1 MGLWNRLQAA
11 WVELRGGTGEV
22 SFEDPL
28 LQAMLGSG
36 EISKEKALQVPTVA
50 EGVDLIAGIV
60 AGTPIKLYRDGPG
73 KAEEVKNDP
82 RLRLLNDETGDT
94 LNANEFWRAM
104 VRDYYLGKGGYA
116 YIRKEKGE
124 FAGLHYVDE
133 AQVDVLKNED
143 PIFKDFKLQVGGRSY
158 EAYDF
163 LKILRDTKDGAQGVP
178 ITRES
183 GKLIE
188 VAYESLCYELYLV
201 KKGGNKKGFLKSAK
215 RLDADSLK
223 NLKDGFSKMYSNSS
237 DNVVVLNEG
246 LDFQES
252 SNTSVEMQL
261 NENKRTNA
269 DEFSKI
275 FHIAPGVM
283 EGSASAGDVASLAR
297 LAAIPLMTAI
307 QCALNR
313 DLLRENEKGTLY
325 FAFDTKELLKGDM
338 QSRFAAY
345 KTALDANFMQIDEVR
360 YAEDMEPMGLSWI
373 RLGLQDVL
381 YDPKTKQIYTP
392 NTNRTTTMGQKT
404 LAEGEPLQ
412 ERAYT
417 DPMDRIATALANYM
431 ELRHNENHDPENGQ
445 FSSGGGSGKG
455 LTEGGKSGNMKSSEK
470 PEWSGKEA
478 KEPFNYWELSEDK
491 TGFPVSWKPTGFS
504 HSTTLERHVVEH
516 RQSVGAKSAEEYES
530 MAKSFLTSPRGKS
543 GDAFVRKNGDVC
555 RYDYDSGLF
564 ATATREGTIKTFWNL
579 KTDRGQK
586 NADLYWEGQKKNGK

>member
-28 LQAMLGSG
+28 LQAMLGG
-36 EISKEKALQVPTVA
+36 GGISKEKALQVPTVA
-50 EGVDLIAGIV
+50 GGVDLIAGIV

-73 KAEEVKNDP
+73 KAEEVKGDV

-116 YIRKEKGE
+116 YIRREKGE

-133 AQVDVLKNED
+133 AQVAVLKNED

-201 KKGGNKKGFLKSAK
+201 KKGGNKKGFLKSARK
-215 RLDADSLK
+215 LDADSLK
-223 NLKDGFSKMYSNSS
+223 NLKDGFAKMYSNSS
-237 DNVVVLNEG
+237 DNVVILNEG
-246 LDFQES
+246 MDFQES

-261 NENKRTNA
+261 NENKRANA

-275 FHIAPGVM
+275 FHVAPGVM
-283 EGSASAGDVASLAR
+283 EGTASEADVASLAR

-313 DLLRENEKGTLY
+313 DLLRENEKGRLY

-345 KTALDANFMQIDEVR
+345 KTALESNFMQIDEVR

-392 NTNRTTTMGQKT
+392 NTNQTSTMGQQALPDGK
-404 LAEGEPLQ
+404 ALQ
-412 ERAYT
+412 ERAEG
-417 DPMDRIATALANYM
+417 L
-431 ELRHNENHDPENGQ
+431 ELRYNENHDPSNGQ
-445 FSSGGGSGKG
+445 FSSGGGGSSGKG
-455 LTEGGKSGNMKSSEK
+455 LTEGKESGKLKSSEK

-504 HSTTLERHVVEH
+504 HSTTLERHVEDH
-516 RQSVGAKSAEEYES
+516 RESVGAASTDEYLR
-530 MAKSFLTSPRGKS
+530 MAKDFLTSPRGKH

-564 ATATREGTIKTFWNL
+564 ATASKEGTIRTFWNL
-579 KTDRGQK
+579 KADRGQ
-586 NADLYWEGQKKNGK
+586 NGADHYWEEQKHGEQKR

>member
-28 LQAMLGSG
+28 LQAMLGG
-36 EISKEKALQVPTVA
+36 GGISKEKALQVPTVA
-50 EGVDLIAGIV
+50 GGVDLIAGIV

-133 AQVDVLKNED
+133 AQVAVLKNED
-143 PIFKDFKLQVGGRSY
+143 PIFKDFKLQVGGRFY

-178 ITRES
+178 ITSES

-223 NLKDGFSKMYSNSS
+223 NLKDGFAKMYSNSS

-283 EGSASAGDVASLAR
+283 EGSASDGDVASLAR

-345 KTALDANFMQIDEVR
+345 KTALESNFMQIDEVR

-392 NTNRTTTMGQKT
+392 NTNQTTTMGQKT

-412 ERAYT
+412 ERA
-417 DPMDRIATALANYM
+417 DGL
-431 ELRHNENHDPENGQ
+431 ELRYNENHDPENGQ

-455 LTEGGKSGNMKSSEK
+455 LTEGGKSGIIKSSEK

-491 TGFPVSWKPTGFS
+491 TGFPTSWKPTGFS
-504 HSTTLERHVVEH
+504 HKSTMERHTADHCE
-516 RQSVGAKSAEEYES
+516 SVGAKSSEEYVD
-530 MAKSFLTSPRGKS
+530 MAKSFLTSPRGKH
-543 GDAFVRKNGDVC
+543 GDAFVRKNGEVC
-555 RYDYDSGLF
+555 RYDYESGLF
-564 ATATREGTIKTFWNL
+564 ATATKDGTIKTFWNL
-579 KTDRGQK
+579 KADRGQK
-586 NADLYWEGQKKNGK
+586 GADHYWEEQKHESGKR

>member
-1 MGLWNRLQAA
+1 MGLWNRLHAA

-28 LQAMLGSG
+28 LQAMLGGG

-50 EGVDLIAGIV
+50 GGVDLIAGIV

-133 AQVDVLKNED
+133 AQVAVLKNDD
-143 PIFKDFKLQVGGRSY
+143 PIFKDFKLQVGGRAY

-163 LKILRDTKDGAQGVP
+163 LKILRDTKDGAQGTP
-178 ITRES
+178 ITKES

-223 NLKDGFSKMYSNSS
+223 NLKDGFSKMYSNNS

-283 EGSASAGDVASLAR
+283 EGAASDKDVASLAR

-381 YDPKTKQIYTP
+381 YDPKTRQIYTP
-392 NTNRTTTMGQKT
+392 NTNQTSTMGQQA
-404 LAEGEPLQ
+404 LPGGEELQ
-412 ERAYT
+412 ERAEG
-417 DPMDRIATALANYM
+417 L
-431 ELRHNENHDPENGQ
+431 ELRYNENHDPSNGQ
-445 FSSGGGSGKG
+445 FSSGGGGSSGKG
-455 LTEGGKSGNMKSSEK
+455 LTEGKESGKLKSSEK

-504 HSTTLERHVVEH
+504 HSTTLERHVEDH
-516 RQSVGAKSAEEYES
+516 RESVGAASTDEYLR
-530 MAKSFLTSPRGKS
+530 MAKDFLTSPRGKH

-564 ATATREGTIKTFWNL
+564 ATASKEGTIRTFWNL
-579 KTDRGQK
+579 KADRGQ
-586 NADLYWEGQKKNGK
+586 NGADHYWEEQKHGEQKR

>member
-28 LQAMLGSG
+28 LQAMLGG
-36 EISKEKALQVPTVA
+36 GGISKEKALQVPTVA
-50 EGVDLIAGIV
+50 GGVDLIAGIV
-60 AGTPIKLYRDGPG
+60 AGTPIKLYRDGLG
-73 KAEEVKNDP
+73 KAEEVKGDV

-116 YIRKEKGE
+116 YIRREKGE

-133 AQVDVLKNED
+133 AQVAVLKNED

-201 KKGGNKKGFLKSAK
+201 KKGGNKKGFLKSARK
-215 RLDADSLK
+215 LDADSLK
-223 NLKDGFSKMYSNSS
+223 NLKDGFAKMYSNSS

-283 EGSASAGDVASLAR
+283 EGSASDGDVASLAR

-313 DLLRENEKGTLY
+313 DLLRENEKGRLY

-345 KTALDANFMQIDEVR
+345 KTALESNFMQIDEVR

-392 NTNRTTTMGQKT
+392 NTNQTSTMGQQALPDGK
-404 LAEGEPLQ
+404 ALQ
-412 ERAYT
+412 ERAEG
-417 DPMDRIATALANYM
+417 L
-431 ELRHNENHDPENGQ
+431 ELRYNENHDPSNGQ
-445 FSSGGGSGKG
+445 FSSGGGGSSGKG
-455 LTEGGKSGNMKSSEK
+455 LTEGKESGKLKSSEK

-504 HSTTLERHVVEH
+504 HSTTLERHVEDH
-516 RQSVGAKSAEEYES
+516 RESVGAASTDEYLR
-530 MAKSFLTSPRGKS
+530 MAKDFLTSPRGKH

-564 ATATREGTIKTFWNL
+564 ATASKEGTIRTFWNL
-579 KTDRGQK
+579 KADRGQ
-586 NADLYWEGQKKNGK
+586 NGADHYWEEQKHGEQKR

>member
-28 LQAMLGSG
+28 LQAMLGG
-36 EISKEKALQVPTVA
+36 GGISKEKALQVPTVA
-50 EGVDLIAGIV
+50 GGVDLIAGIV

-133 AQVDVLKNED
+133 AQVAVLKNED

-283 EGSASAGDVASLAR
+283 EGSASDGDVASLAR

-381 YDPKTKQIYTP
+381 YDPKTRQIYTP
-392 NTNRTTTMGQKT
+392 NTNQTSTMGQQA
-404 LAEGEPLQ
+404 LPGEPPLQ
-412 ERAYT
+412 ERA
-417 DPMDRIATALANYM
+417 DGL
-431 ELRHNENHDPENGQ
+431 ELRYNENHDPSNGQ
-445 FSSGGGSGKG
+445 FSSGGGGSSGKG
-455 LTEGGKSGNMKSSEK
+455 LTEGKESGKLKSSEK

-491 TGFPVSWKPTGFS
+491 TGFPVSWKPTGFAND
-504 HSTTLERHVVEH
+504 TAFKQHVRDH
-516 RQSVGAKSAEEYES
+516 QASVGATSTEEYLR
-530 MAKSFLTSPRGKS
+530 MAKNFLNSPRGKH
-543 GDAFVRKNGDVC
+543 GDAFVRKCGDVC

-564 ATATREGTIKTFWNL
+564 AVAAKNGTIKTFWNL
-579 KTDRGQK
+579 KADRGQK
-586 NADLYWEGQKKNGK
+586 NADLYWEGQKNGK

>member
-28 LQAMLGSG
+28 LQAMLGGG

-50 EGVDLIAGIV
+50 GGVDLIAGIV

-82 RLRLLNDETGDT
+82 RLQLLNDETGDT

-133 AQVDVLKNED
+133 AQVAVLKNDD
-143 PIFKDFKLQVGGRSY
+143 PIFKDFKLQVGGRAY

-163 LKILRDTKDGAQGVP
+163 LKILRDTKDGAQGTP
-178 ITRES
+178 ITKES

-223 NLKDGFSKMYSNSS
+223 NLKDGFSKMYSNNS

-283 EGSASAGDVASLAR
+283 EGAASDKDVASLAR

-381 YDPKTKQIYTP
+381 YDPKTRQIYTP
-392 NTNRTTTMGQKT
+392 NTNQTSTMGQQA
-404 LAEGEPLQ
+404 LPGETPLQ
-412 ERAYT
+412 ERAEG
-417 DPMDRIATALANYM
+417 L
-431 ELRHNENHDPENGQ
+431 ELRYNENHDPSNGQ
-445 FSSGGGSGKG
+445 FSSGGGGSSGKG
-455 LTEGGKSGNMKSSEK
+455 LTEGKESGKLKSSEK

-504 HSTTLERHVVEH
+504 HSTTLERHVEDH
-516 RQSVGAKSAEEYES
+516 RESVGAASTDEYLR
-530 MAKSFLTSPRGKS
+530 MAKDFLTSPRGKH

-564 ATATREGTIKTFWNL
+564 ATASKEGTIRTFWNL
-579 KTDRGQK
+579 KADRGQ
-586 NADLYWEGQKKNGK
+586 NGADHYWEEQKHGEQKR

>member
-50 EGVDLIAGIV
+50 GGVDLIAGIV

-82 RLRLLNDETGDT
+82 RLQLLNDETGDT

-133 AQVDVLKNED
+133 AQVAVLKNDD
-143 PIFKDFKLQVGGRSY
+143 PIFKDFKLQVGERAY

-163 LKILRDTKDGAQGVP
+163 LKILRDTKDGAQGTP
-178 ITRES
+178 ITKES

-223 NLKDGFSKMYSNSS
+223 NLKDGFSKMYSNNS

-283 EGSASAGDVASLAR
+283 EGAASDKDVASLAR

-392 NTNRTTTMGQKT
+392 NTNQTSTMGQQA
-404 LAEGEPLQ
+404 LPGEPPLQ
-412 ERAYT
+412 ERA
-417 DPMDRIATALANYM
+417 DGL
-431 ELRHNENHDPENGQ
+431 ELRYNENHDPSNGQ
-445 FSSGGGSGKG
+445 FSSGGGGSSGKG
-455 LTEGGKSGNMKSSEK
+455 LTEGKESGKLKSSEK

-491 TGFPVSWKPTGFS
+491 TGFPVSWKPTGFAND
-504 HSTTLERHVVEH
+504 TAFKQHVRDH
-516 RQSVGAKSAEEYES
+516 QASVGATSTEEYLR
-530 MAKSFLTSPRGKS
+530 MAKNFLNSPRGKH
-543 GDAFVRKNGDVC
+543 GDAFVRKCGDVC

-564 ATATREGTIKTFWNL
+564 AVAAKNGTIKTFWNL
-579 KTDRGQK
+579 KADRGQK
-586 NADLYWEGQKKNGK
+586 NADLYWEGQKNGK

>member
-28 LQAMLGSG
+28 LQAMLGG
-36 EISKEKALQVPTVA
+36 GGISKEKALQVPTVA
-50 EGVDLIAGIV
+50 GGVDLIAGIV

-82 RLRLLNDETGDT
+82 RLQLLNDETGDT

-133 AQVDVLKNED
+133 AQVAVLKNED

-223 NLKDGFSKMYSNSS
+223 NLKDGFSKMYSNNS

-392 NTNRTTTMGQKT
+392 NTNQTSTMGQQA
-404 LAEGEPLQ
+404 LPGEPPLQ
-412 ERAYT
+412 ERA
-417 DPMDRIATALANYM
+417 DGL
-431 ELRHNENHDPENGQ
+431 ELRYNENHDPSNGQ
-445 FSSGGGSGKG
+445 FSSGSGGSSGKG
-455 LTEGGKSGNMKSSEK
+455 LTEGKESGKLKSSEK

-491 TGFPVSWKPTGFS
+491 TGFPTNWKPTGFS
-504 HSTTLERHVVEH
+504 HKSTMERHTADHCE
-516 RQSVGAKSAEEYES
+516 SVGAKSSEEYVD
-530 MAKSFLTSPRGKS
+530 MAKSFLTSPRGKH
-543 GDAFVRKNGDVC
+543 GDAFVRKNGEVC
-555 RYDYDSGLF
+555 RYDYESGLF
-564 ATATREGTIKTFWNL
+564 ATATKDGTIKTFWNL
-579 KTDRGQK
+579 KADRGQK
-586 NADLYWEGQKKNGK
+586 GADHYWEEQKHESGKR

>member
-11 WVELRGGTGEV
+11 WVELRGGAGEV

-28 LQAMLGSG
+28 LQAMLGG
-36 EISKEKALQVPTVA
+36 GGISKEKALQVPTVA
-50 EGVDLIAGIV
+50 GGVDLIAGIV

-283 EGSASAGDVASLAR
+283 EGSASDGDVASLAR

-345 KTALDANFMQIDEVR
+345 KTALESNFMQIDEVR

-392 NTNRTTTMGQKT
+392 NTNQTTTMGQKT

-412 ERAYT
+412 ERA
-417 DPMDRIATALANYM
+417 DGL
-431 ELRHNENHDPENGQ
+431 ELRYNENHDPENGQ

-455 LTEGGKSGNMKSSEK
+455 LTDGGKSGNMKSSEK

-491 TGFPVSWKPTGFS
+491 TGFPTSWKPTEFANDEFKKDHVG
-504 HSTTLERHVVEH
+504 RH
-516 RQSVGAKSAEEYES
+516 RSSVNAATDEEYI
-530 MAKSFLTSPRGKS
+530 AKARAFLTSPRGKH
-543 GDAFVRKNGDVC
+543 GDAFVTKQGDVY
-555 RYDYDSGLF
+555 RYDYDTHEF
-564 ATATREGTIKTFWNL
+564 AVARKNGIIRTYWNIGN
-579 KTDRGQK
+579 DRGPDK
-586 NADLYWEGQKKNGK
+586 ADAYWRKERGKIGK

>member
-28 LQAMLGSG
+28 LQAMLGG
-36 EISKEKALQVPTVA
+36 GGISKEKALQVPTVA
-50 EGVDLIAGIV
+50 GGVDLIAGIV

-73 KAEEVKNDP
+73 KAEEVKGDV

-116 YIRKEKGE
+116 YIRREKGE

-133 AQVDVLKNED
+133 AQVAVLKNED

-201 KKGGNKKGFLKSAK
+201 KKGGNKKGFLKSARK
-215 RLDADSLK
+215 LDADSLK
-223 NLKDGFSKMYSNSS
+223 NLKDGFAKMYSNSS
-237 DNVVVLNEG
+237 DNVVILNEG
-246 LDFQES
+246 MDFQES

-261 NENKRTNA
+261 NENKRANA

-275 FHIAPGVM
+275 FHVAPGVM
-283 EGSASAGDVASLAR
+283 EGTASEADVASLAR

-313 DLLRENEKGTLY
+313 DLLRESEKGKLY

-345 KTALDANFMQIDEVR
+345 KTALESNFMQIDEVR

-392 NTNRTTTMGQKT
+392 NTNQTSTMGQQALPDGK
-404 LAEGEPLQ
+404 ALQ
-412 ERAYT
+412 ERAEG
-417 DPMDRIATALANYM
+417 L
-431 ELRHNENHDPENGQ
+431 ELRYNENHDPSNGQ
-445 FSSGGGSGKG
+445 FSSGGGGSSGKG
-455 LTEGGKSGNMKSSEK
+455 LTEGKESGKLKSSEK

-504 HSTTLERHVVEH
+504 HSTTLERHVEDH
-516 RQSVGAKSAEEYES
+516 RESVGAASTDEYLR
-530 MAKSFLTSPRGKS
+530 MAKDFLTSPRGKH

-564 ATATREGTIKTFWNL
+564 ATASKEGTIRTFWNL
-579 KTDRGQK
+579 KADRGQ
-586 NADLYWEGQKKNGK
+586 NGADHYWEEQKHGEQKR

>member
-28 LQAMLGSG
+28 LQAMLGG
-36 EISKEKALQVPTVA
+36 GGISKEKALQVPTVA
-50 EGVDLIAGIV
+50 GGVDLIAGIV

-133 AQVDVLKNED
+133 AQVAVLKNED

-223 NLKDGFSKMYSNSS
+223 NLKDGFAKMYSNSS

-392 NTNRTTTMGQKT
+392 NTNQTSTMGQQALPDGRT
-404 LAEGEPLQ
+404 LQ
-412 ERAYT
+412 ERA
-417 DPMDRIATALANYM
+417 DGL

-445 FSSGGGSGKG
+445 FSSGGGGGSEKG
-455 LTEGGKSGNMKSSEK
+455 LTEGKESGKLKSSEK

-478 KEPFNYWELSEDK
+478 KEPFNYWELAEDK
-491 TGFPVSWKPTGFS
+491 SAFPANPKPKSFS
-504 HSTTLERHVVEH
+504 GSGTLKDHFERHGKG
-516 RQSVGAKSAEEYES
+516 VGAETEADYVKKAIE
-530 MAKSFLTSPRGKS
+530 FLASPRGKH
-543 GDAFVRKNGDVC
+543 GDAFVNKNGRYG
-555 RYDYDSGLF
+555 RYDYDTKIMAIAFPNGVI
-564 ATATREGTIKTFWNL
+564 GTFWNL
-579 KTDRGQK
+579 RDDKTDAEADAYWRKQK
-586 NADLYWEGQKKNGK
+586 

>member
-28 LQAMLGSG
+28 LQAMLGG
-36 EISKEKALQVPTVA
+36 GGISKEKALQVPTVA
-50 EGVDLIAGIV
+50 GGVDLIAGIV

-133 AQVDVLKNED
+133 AQVAVLKNED

-163 LKILRDTKDGAQGVP
+163 LKILRDTKDGAQGIP

-188 VAYESLCYELYLV
+188 VAYEFLCYELYLV

-275 FHIAPGVM
+275 FHISPGVM
-283 EGSASAGDVASLAR
+283 EGSASDGDVASLAR

-360 YAEDMEPMGLSWI
+360 YAEDMEPMGLNWI

-381 YDPKTKQIYTP
+381 YDPKTRQIYTP
-392 NTNRTTTMGQKT
+392 NTNQTTTMGQQA
-404 LAEGEPLQ
+404 LPGETPLQ
-412 ERAYT
+412 ERA
-417 DPMDRIATALANYM
+417 DGL
-431 ELRHNENHDPENGQ
+431 ELRYNENHDPENGQ
-445 FSSGGGSGKG
+445 FSSGGGGGSGKG
-455 LTEGGKSGNMKSSEK
+455 LTEGKESGKLKSSEK

-491 TGFPVSWKPTGFS
+491 TGFPVSWKPTGFAND
-504 HSTTLERHVVEH
+504 TAFKQHVRDH
-516 RQSVGAKSAEEYES
+516 QASVGATSTEEYLR
-530 MAKSFLTSPRGKS
+530 MAKNFLNSPRGKH
-543 GDAFVRKNGDVC
+543 GDAFVRKCGDVC

-564 ATATREGTIKTFWNL
+564 AVAAKNGTIKTFWNL
-579 KTDRGQK
+579 KADRGQK
-586 NADLYWEGQKKNGK
+586 NADLYWEGQKNGK

>member
-28 LQAMLGSG
+28 LQAMLGG
-36 EISKEKALQVPTVA
+36 GGTSKEKALQVPTVA
-50 EGVDLIAGIV
+50 GGVDLIAGIV

-283 EGSASAGDVASLAR
+283 EGSASDGDVASLAR

-381 YDPKTKQIYTP
+381 YDPKTRQIYTP
-392 NTNRTTTMGQKT
+392 NTNQTSTMGQQALPDGRT
-404 LAEGEPLQ
+404 LQ
-412 ERAYT
+412 ERA
-417 DPMDRIATALANYM
+417 DGL
-431 ELRHNENHDPENGQ
+431 ELRYNENHDPENGQ

-455 LTEGGKSGNMKSSEK
+455 LTEGGKSGIMKSSEK

-491 TGFPVSWKPTGFS
+491 TGFPTSWKPTEFANDEFKKDHVG
-504 HSTTLERHVVEH
+504 RH
-516 RQSVGAKSAEEYES
+516 RSSVNAATDDEYIAKAR
-530 MAKSFLTSPRGKS
+530 AFLTSPRGKH
-543 GDAFVRKNGDVC
+543 GDAFVTKQGDVY
-555 RYDYDSGLF
+555 RYDYDTHEF
-564 ATATREGTIKTFWNL
+564 AVARKNGIIRTYWNIGN
-579 KTDRGQK
+579 DRGPDK
-586 NADLYWEGQKKNGK
+586 ADAYWRKERGKIGK

>member
-28 LQAMLGSG
+28 LQAMLGG
-36 EISKEKALQVPTVA
+36 GGISKEKALQVPTVA
-50 EGVDLIAGIV
+50 GGVDLIAGIV

-82 RLRLLNDETGDT
+82 RLQLLNDETGDT

-116 YIRKEKGE
+116 YIRREKGE

-133 AQVDVLKNED
+133 AQVAVLKNED

-223 NLKDGFSKMYSNSS
+223 NLKDGFSKMYSNNS

-261 NENKRTNA
+261 NENKRANA

-283 EGSASAGDVASLAR
+283 EGSASDRDVASLAR

-392 NTNRTTTMGQKT
+392 NTNQTSTMGQQA
-404 LAEGEPLQ
+404 LPGETPLQ
-412 ERAYT
+412 ERA
-417 DPMDRIATALANYM
+417 DGL
-431 ELRHNENHDPENGQ
+431 ELRYNENHDPSNGQ
-445 FSSGGGSGKG
+445 FSSGGGGSSGKG
-455 LTEGGKSGNMKSSEK
+455 LTEGKESGKLKSSEK

-504 HSTTLERHVVEH
+504 HSTTLERHVEDH
-516 RQSVGAKSAEEYES
+516 RESVGAASTDEYLR
-530 MAKSFLTSPRGKS
+530 MAKDFLTSPRGKH

-564 ATATREGTIKTFWNL
+564 ATASKEGTIRTFWNL
-579 KTDRGQK
+579 KADRGQ
-586 NADLYWEGQKKNGK
+586 NGADHYWEEQKHGEQKR

>member
-22 SFEDPL
+22 NFEDPL
-28 LQAMLGSG
+28 LQAMLGG
-36 EISKEKALQVPTVA
+36 GGISKEKALRVPTVA
-50 EGVDLIAGIV
+50 GGVDLIAGIV

-133 AQVDVLKNED
+133 AQVAVLKNDD
-143 PIFKDFKLQVGGRSY
+143 PIFKDFKLQVGGRAY

-163 LKILRDTKDGAQGVP
+163 LKILRDTKDGAQGTP
-178 ITRES
+178 ITKES

-223 NLKDGFSKMYSNSS
+223 NLKDGFSKMYSNNS

-283 EGSASAGDVASLAR
+283 EGAASDKDVASLAR

-360 YAEDMEPMGLSWI
+360 YAEDMEPMGLNWI

-381 YDPKTKQIYTP
+381 YDPKTRQIYTP
-392 NTNRTTTMGQKT
+392 NTNQTSTMGQQALPDGRT
-404 LAEGEPLQ
+404 LQ
-412 ERAYT
+412 ERA
-417 DPMDRIATALANYM
+417 DGL

-445 FSSGGGSGKG
+445 FSSGSGGSSGKG
-455 LTEGGKSGNMKSSEK
+455 LTEGKESGKIWSSKDVSAVGENHFEKGFSARNLDAHWEGSERIHSHKGQYPNLSKEEYGQKALDLLQKAADGKSILGYKT
-470 PEWSGKEA
+470 PSGQVARYDRQSNDFVKGRPTQGIA
-478 KEPFNYWELSEDK
+478 TMF
-491 TGFPVSWKPTGFS
+491 KPT
-504 HSTTLERHVVEH
+504 
-516 RQSVGAKSAEEYES
+516 
-530 MAKSFLTSPRGKS
+530 
-543 GDAFVRKNGDVC
+543 NGEKYFWG
-555 RYDYDSGLF
+555 RMKK
-564 ATATREGTIKTFWNL
+564 ENGTDK
-579 KTDRGQK
+579 D
-586 NADLYWEGQKKNGK
+586 

>member
-28 LQAMLGSG
+28 LQAMLGG
-36 EISKEKALQVPTVA
+36 GGISKEKALQVPTVA
-50 EGVDLIAGIV
+50 GGVDLIAGIV

-283 EGSASAGDVASLAR
+283 EGSASDGDVASLAR

-345 KTALDANFMQIDEVR
+345 KTALESNFMQIDEVR

-392 NTNRTTTMGQKT
+392 NTNQTTTMGQKT

-417 DPMDRIATALANYM
+417 DPMDRIATVQANYM

-491 TGFPVSWKPTGFS
+491 TGFPTSWKPTEFANDEFKKDHVG
-504 HSTTLERHVVEH
+504 RH
-516 RQSVGAKSAEEYES
+516 RSSVNAATDDEYIAKAR
-530 MAKSFLTSPRGKS
+530 AFLTSPRGKH
-543 GDAFVRKNGDVC
+543 GDAFVTKQGDVY
-555 RYDYDSGLF
+555 RYDYDTHEF
-564 ATATREGTIKTFWNL
+564 AVARKNGTIRTYWNL
-579 KTDRGQK
+579 LQTKTPDA
-586 NADLYWEGQKKNGK
+586 ADKYWEGQKP

>member
-11 WVELRGGTGEV
+11 WGELRGGTGEV

-28 LQAMLGSG
+28 LQAMLGG
-36 EISKEKALQVPTVA
+36 GGISKEKALQVPTVA
-50 EGVDLIAGIV
+50 GGVDLIAGIV

-133 AQVDVLKNED
+133 TQVAVLKNED
-143 PIFKDFKLQVGGRSY
+143 PIFKDFKLQVGGRFY

-163 LKILRDTKDGAQGVP
+163 LKILRDTKDGAKGTP
-178 ITRES
+178 ITKES

-381 YDPKTKQIYTP
+381 YDPKTRQIYTP
-392 NTNRTTTMGQKT
+392 NTNQTSTMGQQA
-404 LAEGEPLQ
+404 LPGEPPLQ
-412 ERAYT
+412 ERA
-417 DPMDRIATALANYM
+417 DGL
-431 ELRHNENHDPENGQ
+431 ELRYNENHDPSNGQ
-445 FSSGGGSGKG
+445 FSSGGGGSSGKG
-455 LTEGGKSGNMKSSEK
+455 LTEGKESGKLKSSEK

-491 TGFPVSWKPTGFS
+491 TGFPTSWKPTEFANDEFKKDHVG
-504 HSTTLERHVVEH
+504 RH
-516 RQSVGAKSAEEYES
+516 RSSVNAATDDEYIAKAR
-530 MAKSFLTSPRGKS
+530 AFLTSPRGKH
-543 GDAFVRKNGDVC
+543 GDAFVTKQGDVY
-555 RYDYDSGLF
+555 RYDYDTHEF
-564 ATATREGTIKTFWNL
+564 AVARKNGTIRTYWNL
-579 KTDRGQK
+579 LQTKTPDA
-586 NADLYWEGQKKNGK
+586 ADKYWEGQKP

>member
-11 WVELRGGTGEV
+11 WGELRGGTGEV

-28 LQAMLGSG
+28 LQAMLGG
-36 EISKEKALQVPTVA
+36 GGISKEKALQVPTVA
-50 EGVDLIAGIV
+50 GGVDLIAGIV

-116 YIRKEKGE
+116 YIRREKGE

-133 AQVDVLKNED
+133 AQVAILKNDD
-143 PIFKDFKLQVGGRSY
+143 PIFKDFKLQVGGRAY

-163 LKILRDTKDGAQGVP
+163 LKILRDTKDGAQGTP
-178 ITRES
+178 ITKES

-223 NLKDGFSKMYSNSS
+223 NLKDGFSKMYSNNS

-283 EGSASAGDVASLAR
+283 EGAASDKDVASLAR

-392 NTNRTTTMGQKT
+392 NTNQTSTMGQQA
-404 LAEGEPLQ
+404 LPGEAPLQ
-412 ERAYT
+412 ERA
-417 DPMDRIATALANYM
+417 DGL
-431 ELRHNENHDPENGQ
+431 ELRYNENHDPANGR
-445 FSSGGGSGKG
+445 FTSGGGSGKMG
-455 LTEGGKSGNMKSSEK
+455 KTKYAPSKQRNHGGVQ
-470 PEWSGKEA
+470 
-478 KEPFNYWELSEDK
+478 L
-491 TGFPVSWKPTGFS
+491 
-504 HSTTLERHVVEH
+504 
-516 RQSVGAKSAEEYES
+516 GAKRYARLCGTLGTQYPGLNAGEIRYI
-530 MAKSFLTSPRGKS
+530 R
-543 GDAFVRKNGDVC
+543 DAGRLYKVKADGYGGMTVLSSRK
-555 RYDYDSGLF
+555 
-564 ATATREGTIKTFWNL
+564 IK
-579 KTDRGQK
+579 
-586 NADLYWEGQKKNGK
+586 

>member
-28 LQAMLGSG
+28 LQAMLGGG
-36 EISKEKALQVPTVA
+36 EISKKKALQVPTVA
-50 EGVDLIAGIV
+50 GGVDLIAGIV

-116 YIRKEKGE
+116 YIRREKGE

-133 AQVDVLKNED
+133 AQVAVLKNDD
-143 PIFKDFKLQVGGRSY
+143 PIFKDFKLQVGGRAY

-163 LKILRDTKDGAQGVP
+163 LKILRDTKDGAQGTP
-178 ITRES
+178 ITKES

-201 KKGGNKKGFLKSAK
+201 KKGGNKKGFLKSARK
-215 RLDADSLK
+215 LDADSLK

-261 NENKRTNA
+261 NENKRANA

-283 EGSASAGDVASLAR
+283 EGSASGGDVASLAR

-360 YAEDMEPMGLSWI
+360 YAEDMEPMGLNWI

-381 YDPKTKQIYTP
+381 YDPKTRQIYTP
-392 NTNRTTTMGQKT
+392 NTNQTSTMGQQA
-404 LAEGEPLQ
+404 LPGGEELQ
-412 ERAYT
+412 ERA
-417 DPMDRIATALANYM
+417 DGL
-431 ELRHNENHDPENGQ
+431 ELRHNENHDPSNGQ
-445 FSSGGGSGKG
+445 FSSGGGGSSGKG
-455 LTEGGKSGNMKSSEK
+455 LTEGKESGKLKSSEK

-491 TGFPVSWKPTGFS
+491 TGFPVSWKPTGFANDEFKKD
-504 HSTTLERHVVEH
+504 HVKRHRE
-516 RQSVGAKSAEEYES
+516 SVNAATDEEYI
-530 MAKSFLTSPRGKS
+530 AKARAFLTSPRGKH
-543 GDAFVRKNGDVC
+543 GDAFVTKQGNVY
-555 RYDYDSGLF
+555 RYDYDTHEF
-564 ATATREGTIKTFWNL
+564 AIARKDGIIRTYWNL
-579 KTDRGQK
+579 LQTKTPAA
-586 NADLYWEGQKKNGK
+586 ADEYWEGQKP

>member
-28 LQAMLGSG
+28 LQAMLGG
-36 EISKEKALQVPTVA
+36 GGISKEKALQVPTVA
-50 EGVDLIAGIV
+50 GGVDLIAGIV

-133 AQVDVLKNED
+133 AQVAVLKNDD
-143 PIFKDFKLQVGGRSY
+143 PIFKDFKLQVGGRAY

-163 LKILRDTKDGAQGVP
+163 LKILRDTKDGAQGTP
-178 ITRES
+178 ITKES

-223 NLKDGFSKMYSNSS
+223 NLKDGFAKMYSNSS

-283 EGSASAGDVASLAR
+283 EGSASDRDVASLAR

-345 KTALDANFMQIDEVR
+345 KTALESNFMQIDEVR

-381 YDPKTKQIYTP
+381 YDPKTRQIYTP
-392 NTNRTTTMGQKT
+392 NTNQTTTMGQQALPDGRT
-404 LAEGEPLQ
+404 LQ
-412 ERAYT
+412 ERA
-417 DPMDRIATALANYM
+417 DGL
-431 ELRHNENHDPENGQ
+431 ELRYNENHDPENGQ
-445 FSSGGGSGKG
+445 FSSGGGGGSGKG
-455 LTEGGKSGNMKSSEK
+455 LTEGGKSGIIKSSEK

-491 TGFPVSWKPTGFS
+491 TGFPTSWKPTGFS
-504 HSTTLERHVVEH
+504 HKSTMERHTADHCE
-516 RQSVGAKSAEEYES
+516 SVGAKSSEEYVD
-530 MAKSFLTSPRGKS
+530 MAKSFLTSPRGKH
-543 GDAFVRKNGDVC
+543 GDAFVRKNGEVC
-555 RYDYDSGLF
+555 RYDYESGLF
-564 ATATREGTIKTFWNL
+564 ATATKDGTIKTFWNL
-579 KTDRGQK
+579 KADRGQK
-586 NADLYWEGQKKNGK
+586 GADHYWEEQKHESGKR

>member
-22 SFEDPL
+22 CFEDPL
-28 LQAMLGSG
+28 LQAMLGG
-36 EISKEKALQVPTVA
+36 GGISKEKALQVPTVA
-50 EGVDLIAGIV
+50 GGVDLIAGIV

-133 AQVDVLKNED
+133 AQVAVLKNDD
-143 PIFKDFKLQVGGRSY
+143 PIFKDFKLQVGGRAY

-178 ITRES
+178 ITKES

-223 NLKDGFSKMYSNSS
+223 NLKDGFSKMYSNNS

-283 EGSASAGDVASLAR
+283 EGAASDKDVASLAR

-392 NTNRTTTMGQKT
+392 NTNQTSTMGQQA
-404 LAEGEPLQ
+404 LPGEPPLQ
-412 ERAYT
+412 ERA
-417 DPMDRIATALANYM
+417 DGL
-431 ELRHNENHDPENGQ
+431 ELRYNENHDPSNGQ
-445 FSSGGGSGKG
+445 FSSGGGGSSGKG
-455 LTEGGKSGNMKSSEK
+455 LTEGKESGKLKSSEK

-478 KEPFNYWELSEDK
+478 REPFNYWELSEDK
-491 TGFPVSWKPTGFS
+491 TGFPVSWKPGKFAHDDATREHIDKHMKSTGAS
-504 HSTTLERHVVEH
+504 SAKEYLEKAR
-516 RQSVGAKSAEEYES
+516 A
-530 MAKSFLTSPRGKS
+530 FLCSPRGKH
-543 GDAFVRKNGDVC
+543 GDAFVAKDGDIY
-555 RYDYDSGLF
+555 RYDYDTHEF
-564 ATATREGTIKTFWNL
+564 AIARKDGTIRTYWNL
-579 KTDRGQK
+579 LQTKTPAA
-586 NADLYWEGQKKNGK
+586 ADKYWEGQKP

>member
-11 WVELRGGTGEV
+11 WVELRGGAGEV

-28 LQAMLGSG
+28 LQAMLGG
-36 EISKEKALQVPTVA
+36 GGISKEKALQVPTVA
-50 EGVDLIAGIV
+50 GGVDLIAGIV
-60 AGTPIKLYRDGPG
+60 AGTPIKLYQDGPG

-133 AQVDVLKNED
+133 GQVAVLKNED

-283 EGSASAGDVASLAR
+283 EGSASDGDVASLAR

-313 DLLRENEKGTLY
+313 DLLRENEKGKLY

-345 KTALDANFMQIDEVR
+345 KTALDANFMRIDEVR

-381 YDPKTKQIYTP
+381 YDPKTRQIYTP
-392 NTNRTTTMGQKT
+392 NTNQTSTMGQQALPDGRT
-404 LAEGEPLQ
+404 LQ
-412 ERAYT
+412 ERA
-417 DPMDRIATALANYM
+417 DGL
-431 ELRHNENHDPENGQ
+431 ELRHNENHDPENGR

-455 LTEGGKSGNMKSSEK
+455 LTEGGKSGNIKSSEK

-491 TGFPVSWKPTGFS
+491 TGFPTSWKPTGFAND
-504 HSTTLERHVVEH
+504 TAFKQHVRDH
-516 RQSVGAKSAEEYES
+516 QASVGATSTEEYLR
-530 MAKSFLTSPRGKS
+530 MAKNFLNSPRGKH
-543 GDAFVRKNGDVC
+543 GDAFVRKCGDVC

-564 ATATREGTIKTFWNL
+564 AVAAKNGTIKTFWNL
-579 KTDRGQK
+579 KADRGQK
-586 NADLYWEGQKKNGK
+586 NADLYWEGQKNGK

>member
-1 MGLWNRLQAA
+1 LQAA

-28 LQAMLGSG
+28 LQAMLGG
-36 EISKEKALQVPTVA
+36 GGISKEKALQVPTVA
-50 EGVDLIAGIV
+50 GGVDLIAGIV

-133 AQVDVLKNED
+133 AQVAVLKNED

-163 LKILRDTKDGAQGVP
+163 LKILRDTKDGAQGTP
-178 ITRES
+178 ITKES

-223 NLKDGFSKMYSNSS
+223 NLKDGFAKMYSNNS

-283 EGSASAGDVASLAR
+283 EGSASDGDVASLAR

-313 DLLRENEKGTLY
+313 DLLLRK
-325 FAFDTKELLKGDM
+325 
-338 QSRFAAY
+338 S
-345 KTALDANFMQIDEVR
+345 
-360 YAEDMEPMGLSWI
+360 
-373 RLGLQDVL
+373 
-381 YDPKTKQIYTP
+381 
-392 NTNRTTTMGQKT
+392 
-404 LAEGEPLQ
+404 Q
-412 ERAYT
+412 E
-417 DPMDRIATALANYM
+417 
-431 ELRHNENHDPENGQ
+431 
-445 FSSGGGSGKG
+445 
-455 LTEGGKSGNMKSSEK
+455 
-470 PEWSGKEA
+470 
-478 KEPFNYWELSEDK
+478 
-491 TGFPVSWKPTGFS
+491 
-504 HSTTLERHVVEH
+504 
-516 RQSVGAKSAEEYES
+516 
-530 MAKSFLTSPRGKS
+530 
-543 GDAFVRKNGDVC
+543 
-555 RYDYDSGLF
+555 
-564 ATATREGTIKTFWNL
+564 
-579 KTDRGQK
+579 
-586 NADLYWEGQKKNGK
+586 

>member
-28 LQAMLGSG
+28 LQAMLGGG

-50 EGVDLIAGIV
+50 GGVDLIAGIV

-73 KAEEVKNDP
+73 KAEEVKGDV

-116 YIRKEKGE
+116 YIRREKGE

-133 AQVDVLKNED
+133 AQVAVLKNED

-201 KKGGNKKGFLKSAK
+201 KKGGNKKGFLKSARK
-215 RLDADSLK
+215 LDADSLK
-223 NLKDGFSKMYSNSS
+223 NLKDGFAKMYSNSS
-237 DNVVVLNEG
+237 DNVVILNEG
-246 LDFQES
+246 MDFQES

-261 NENKRTNA
+261 NENKRANA

-275 FHIAPGVM
+275 FHVAPGVM
-283 EGSASAGDVASLAR
+283 EGTASEADVASLAR

-313 DLLRENEKGTLY
+313 DLLRENEKGRLY

-360 YAEDMEPMGLSWI
+360 YAEDMEPMGLNWI

-381 YDPKTKQIYTP
+381 YDPKTRQIYTP
-392 NTNRTTTMGQKT
+392 NTNQTSTMGQQALPDGK
-404 LAEGEPLQ
+404 ALQ
-412 ERAYT
+412 ERAEG
-417 DPMDRIATALANYM
+417 L
-431 ELRHNENHDPENGQ
+431 ELRYNENHDPSNGQ
-445 FSSGGGSGKG
+445 FSSGGGGSSGKG
-455 LTEGGKSGNMKSSEK
+455 LTEGKESGKLKFSEK

-504 HSTTLERHVVEH
+504 HSTTLERHVEDH
-516 RQSVGAKSAEEYES
+516 RESVGAASTDEYLR
-530 MAKSFLTSPRGKS
+530 MAKDFLTSPRGKH

-564 ATATREGTIKTFWNL
+564 ATASKEGTIRTFWNL
-579 KTDRGQK
+579 KADRGQ
-586 NADLYWEGQKKNGK
+586 NGADHYWEEQKHGEQKR

>member
-11 WVELRGGTGEV
+11 WGELRGGTGEV

-28 LQAMLGSG
+28 LQAMLGGG

-50 EGVDLIAGIV
+50 GGVDLIAGIV

-133 AQVDVLKNED
+133 AQVAVLKNDD
-143 PIFKDFKLQVGGRSY
+143 PIFKDFKLQVGGKAY

-163 LKILRDTKDGAQGVP
+163 LKILRDTKDGAQGTP
-178 ITRES
+178 ITKES

-223 NLKDGFSKMYSNSS
+223 NLKDGFSKMYSNNS

-283 EGSASAGDVASLAR
+283 EGAASDKAVASLAR

-381 YDPKTKQIYTP
+381 YDPKTRQIYTP
-392 NTNRTTTMGQKT
+392 NTNQTSTMGQQA
-404 LAEGEPLQ
+404 LPDGRALQ
-412 ERAYT
+412 ERAEG
-417 DPMDRIATALANYM
+417 L
-431 ELRHNENHDPENGQ
+431 ELRYNENHDPSNGQ
-445 FSSGGGSGKG
+445 FSSGGGGSSGKG
-455 LTEGGKSGNMKSSEK
+455 LTEGKESGKLKSSEK

-491 TGFPVSWKPTGFS
+491 TGFPVSWKPTGFAND
-504 HSTTLERHVVEH
+504 TAFKQHVRDH
-516 RQSVGAKSAEEYES
+516 QASVGATSTEEYLR
-530 MAKSFLTSPRGKS
+530 MAKDFLNSPRGKH

-564 ATATREGTIKTFWNL
+564 ATATRDGTIRTFWNV
-579 KTDRGQK
+579 KADRGQ
-586 NADLYWEGQKKNGK
+586 NGADHYWEGQKKNGK

>member
-28 LQAMLGSG
+28 LQAMLGGG

-50 EGVDLIAGIV
+50 GGVDLIAGIV

-73 KAEEVKNDP
+73 KAEEVKGDV

-116 YIRKEKGE
+116 YIRREKGE

-133 AQVDVLKNED
+133 AQVAVLKNED

-201 KKGGNKKGFLKSAK
+201 KKGGNKKGFLKSARK
-215 RLDADSLK
+215 LDADSLK
-223 NLKDGFSKMYSNSS
+223 NLKDGFAKMYSNSS
-237 DNVVVLNEG
+237 DNVVILNEG
-246 LDFQES
+246 MDFQES

-261 NENKRTNA
+261 NENKRANA

-275 FHIAPGVM
+275 FHVAPGVM
-283 EGSASAGDVASLAR
+283 EGTASEADVASLAR

-313 DLLRENEKGTLY
+313 DLLRESEKGKLY

-345 KTALDANFMQIDEVR
+345 KTALESNFMQIDEVR

-392 NTNRTTTMGQKT
+392 NTNQTSTMGQQALPDGK
-404 LAEGEPLQ
+404 ALQ
-412 ERAYT
+412 ERAEG
-417 DPMDRIATALANYM
+417 L
-431 ELRHNENHDPENGQ
+431 ELRYNENHDPSNGQ
-445 FSSGGGSGKG
+445 FSSGGGGSSGKG
-455 LTEGGKSGNMKSSEK
+455 LTEGKESGKLKSSEK

-504 HSTTLERHVVEH
+504 HSTTLERHVEDH
-516 RQSVGAKSAEEYES
+516 RESVGAASTDEYLR
-530 MAKSFLTSPRGKS
+530 MAKDFLTSPRGKH

-564 ATATREGTIKTFWNL
+564 ATASKEGTIRTFWNL
-579 KTDRGQK
+579 KADRGQ
-586 NADLYWEGQKKNGK
+586 NGADHYWEEQKHGEQKR

>member
-28 LQAMLGSG
+28 LQAMLGGG

-50 EGVDLIAGIV
+50 GGVDLIAGIV

-116 YIRKEKGE
+116 YIRREKGE

-133 AQVDVLKNED
+133 AQVAVLKNDD

-163 LKILRDTKDGAQGVP
+163 LKILRDTKDGAQGTP
-178 ITRES
+178 ITKES

-223 NLKDGFSKMYSNSS
+223 NLKDGFSKMYSNNS

-283 EGSASAGDVASLAR
+283 EGSASDGDVASLAR

-313 DLLRENEKGTLY
+313 DLLRENEKGKLY

-345 KTALDANFMQIDEVR
+345 KTALESNFMQIDEVR

-392 NTNRTTTMGQKT
+392 NTNQTTTMGQKT

-412 ERAYT
+412 ERA
-417 DPMDRIATALANYM
+417 DGL
-431 ELRHNENHDPENGQ
+431 ELRYNENHDPSNGQ
-445 FSSGGGSGKG
+445 FSSGGGGSSGKG
-455 LTEGGKSGNMKSSEK
+455 LTEGKESGKLKSSEK

-504 HSTTLERHVVEH
+504 HSTTLERHVEDH
-516 RQSVGAKSAEEYES
+516 RESVGAASTDEYLR
-530 MAKSFLTSPRGKS
+530 MAKDFLTSPRGKH

-564 ATATREGTIKTFWNL
+564 ATASKEGTIRTFWNL
-579 KTDRGQK
+579 KADRGQ
-586 NADLYWEGQKKNGK
+586 NGADHYWEEQKHGEQKR